1 MDYIDSPQN
10 PQVKRFSAL
19 ATPKGRREQRLFPV
33 EGVNAVAAL
42 IAAGWTPEIGYV
54 CPELLDDEVLCA
66 RLQAAARVCLELSPR
81 AFKAL
86 SDTVSPQ
93 GIAAAVR
100 LPRTVLADLPAGPG
114 VFLALHE
121 LRDPGNLGTMIRSAD
136 AAAAAGVIAVDD
148 CVDFF
153 APKVVRASAGSLFHV
168 PLATGTGAEF
178 LAWARATD
186 TALVAADPVA
196 PTALREALLPAR
208 CALLVGN
215 EAHGLPE
222 ALLTASDLQ
231 VRIPMPGRA
240 ESLNAAVAAGI
251 LLYEYIRQRC

>member
-1 MDYIDSPQN
+1 MDFIDSPQN
-10 PQVKRFSAL
+10 PQVKLFAAL
-19 ATPKGRREQRLFPV
+19 ATPKGRREQKLFPV
-33 EGVNAVAAL
+33 EGLNAVGSL
-42 IAAGWTPEIGYV
+42 IEAGWTPEIGYV
-54 CPELLDDEVLCA
+54 CPELLGDETLAA
-66 RLQAAARVCLELSPR
+66 RLQAAARLCLELSPR

-93 GIAAAVR
+93 GIAAAAR
-100 LPRTVLADLPAGPG
+100 LPRTVLADLPEGPG

-121 LRDPGNLGTMIRSAD
+121 LRDPGNMGTMIRSAD

-153 APKVVRASAGSLFHV
+153 APKVVRASTGSLFHV
-168 PLATGTGAEF
+168 PLATCTREEF
-178 LAWARATD
+178 LAWAQATG
-186 TALVAADPVA
+186 TALVATDAEVPGSLSEMIF
-196 PTALREALLPAR
+196 PQRTALVL
-208 CALLVGN
+208 GN

-222 ALLTASDLQ
+222 ALLTASDIQ

-251 LLYEYIRQRC
+251 LLYEYIRQRY